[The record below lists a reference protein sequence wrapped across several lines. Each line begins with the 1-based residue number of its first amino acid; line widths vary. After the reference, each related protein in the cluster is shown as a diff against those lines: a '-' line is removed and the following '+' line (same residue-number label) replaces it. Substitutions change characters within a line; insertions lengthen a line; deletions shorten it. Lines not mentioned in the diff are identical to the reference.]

1 MSKQTY
7 KCKFMMMIA
16 AALALTLALA
26 TPALAKQHLV
36 RPGDDWAKLGPKLSA
51 GDELILM
58 PGRQR
63 PAALEGLQGS
73 EQRPIVIRGVSAQSP
88 ATIFADRY
96 GLELRRCQHVLVQ
109 DLVISGATIAG
120 VLVNDDRKQPIAEA
134 ENAVEA
140 RPASAPRWPA
150 HLTIRRVKIER
161 TGPDGSR
168 DALHLADVELIKIE
182 KCEFEGWGGAAVA
195 VVSSAN
201 VSIAESRFRA
211 LEQHGQHAGIQ
222 IRAGS
227 ETVTISRC
235 RFDRCGE
242 YGVIV
247 GGASALSEFR
257 PPLPAAEELAK
268 AEPVFE
274 AQQIEV
280 DRCTFNRI
288 ACPLA
293 LLHCTQVQ
301 LRNNL
306 LLQPTA
312 AVLSFSSPHE
322 DARFSRAGRAWFSNN
337 MIVGDLCALPA
348 IAAVLAPADISQFEM
363 GENLWWCDKACPD
376 SISCSAIVQA
386 APGQSS
392 TLQLID
398 IDPKLTDDF
407 KVTAAEA
414 EGFGPDAP

>member
-1 MSKQTY
+1 MSKQTFTR
-7 KCKFMMMIA
+7 KFLTMIA
-16 AALALTLALA
+16 AALALA
-26 TPALAKQHLV
+26 TPVFAKQHLV
-36 RPGDDWAKLGPKLSA
+36 RPGDDWAKLAPKLSA

-96 GLELRRCQHVLVQ
+96 GLELRRCQHVIVQ
-109 DLVISGATIAG
+109 DLIISGATIAG
-120 VLVNDDRKQPIAEA
+120 VLVNDDRKQPVAEA
-134 ENAVEA
+134 DNAAEA
-140 RPASAPRWPA
+140 RHTSAARWPA
-150 HLTIRRVKIER
+150 HVTIRRVTIER

-168 DALHLADVELIKIE
+168 DALHLADVELIKVE
-182 KCEFEGWGGAAVA
+182 QCEFAGWGGAAVA
-195 VVSSAN
+195 VVACAN
-201 VSIAESRFRA
+201 VSIAESRFKA
-211 LEQHGQHAGIQ
+211 LEHHGQHAGIQ

-227 ETVTISRC
+227 EAVSVNRC

-247 GGASALSEFR
+247 GGASGLGEFR
-257 PPLPAAEELAK
+257 PPLPAAEETAK
-268 AEPVFE
+268 TGPFFE

-280 DRCTFNRI
+280 DRCTFNGI

-306 LLQPTA
+306 LWQPTA
-312 AVLSFSSPHE
+312 AVLSFSSPQE
-322 DARFSRAGRAWFSNN
+322 DARLSRAGRAWFSNN
-337 MIVGDLCALPA
+337 VIVGDLCALPA
-348 IAAVLAPADISQFEM
+348 IAAVQAPADVSQFEM
-363 GENLWWCDKACPD
+363 GENLWWCDKPCPE
-376 SISCSAIVQA
+376 SGPCSAVVQA

-392 TLQLID
+392 TLQLTD
-398 IDPKLTDDF
+398 IDPKLNSALH
-407 KVTAAEA
+407 VTAPQA